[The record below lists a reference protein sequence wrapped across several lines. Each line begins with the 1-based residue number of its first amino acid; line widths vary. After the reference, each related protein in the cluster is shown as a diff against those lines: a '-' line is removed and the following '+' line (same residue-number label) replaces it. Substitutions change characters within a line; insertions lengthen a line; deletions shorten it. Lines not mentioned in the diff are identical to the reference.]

1 MVALA
6 LSEGLHAE
14 WDDVVIEGT
23 GEGAFYRLSMES
35 FDLVVLDVALPGR
48 DGLQILKSIRQLG
61 VKTPVLVLSARD
73 TVQDRI
79 AGLDAGADDYLV
91 KPFAFAELLARIRA
105 LMRRGVNESPTLS
118 IGDLAIDLLS
128 RRVTVA
134 GTAVELTTREV
145 RAARL
150 PCGSVG
156 EIDPHDSRRGIHARR
171 RSPERKSS
179 HRDREPH
186 WLRRSI
192 ARLYAPIPLLTSLDT
207 HVCNPG

>member
-145 RAARL
+145 ELLVYLADRSVKLIHTIRA
-150 PCGSVG
+150 VG
-156 EIDPHDSRRGIHARR
+156 FMLGEGALNGNRRIVTANPIGCAGVSRGCTH
-171 RSPERKSS
+171 PS
-179 HRDREPH
+179 H
-186 WLRRSI
+186 
-192 ARLYAPIPLLTSLDT
+192 
-207 HVCNPG
+207 C